1 MRFPLSLTRSLSTY
15 LVRQRLA
22 GRRRFPL
29 VLMLEPLFACNLHC
43 TGCGRIREYA
53 DLMRK
58 RLTPEECLAAARECG
73 APVVSICGGEPLIY
87 PYLVEVIR
95 GLLRQKRHIYLCT
108 NGLLIP
114 RVLPRIPHTSRI
126 TWNVHVDGMEQTH
139 DAIVEKPGGFRE
151 AVAGIRAAKEA
162 GFRVNTNTTIYRQT
176 DMHEIVLL
184 LEYLTECG
192 VDGFLLSPSYPY
204 EIFFGQ
210 RPGQRSL
217 TQDAT
222 PAGPSPETL
231 FLTRQEIQAKFAS
244 VRDRLRQFRLV
255 TSPLYLDFLCGR
267 RELSCAA
274 WASPT
279 RNVAGWKSPCYLIT
293 DGHYAT
299 FREWM
304 DKTDWDA
311 LGPGRDP
318 RCEHCMV
325 HCGFETG
332 AVVTAQQSL
341 HDTLALAMWQFG

>member
-15 LVRQRLA
+15 LLRQRLA

-43 TGCGRIREYA
+43 AGCGRIREYA
-53 DLMRK
+53 DLMRQ
-58 RLTPEECLAAARECG
+58 RMTVEECLNAAQECG

-87 PYLVEVIR
+87 PDLVEVLH
-95 GLLRQKRHIYLCT
+95 GLLGQKRHIYVCT
-108 NGLLIP
+108 NGLLLS
-114 RVLPRIPHTSRI
+114 RVLPRVPKTSRI
-126 TWNVHVDGMEQTH
+126 IWNVHIDGMEQTH
-139 DAIVEKPGGFRE
+139 DAIVERPGGFRE
-151 AVAGIRAAKEA
+151 AVAGIRAAKAA

-176 DMHEIVLL
+176 DMYEIVVL

-204 EIFFGQ
+204 EIFFAD
-210 RPGQRSL
+210 R
-217 TQDAT
+217 
-222 PAGPSPETL
+222 AGDRKGKQKNHDEPPPETL

-244 VRDRLRQFRLV
+244 VRQQLRRFRLV

-267 RELSCAA
+267 RELACAA

-279 RNVAGWKSPCYLIT
+279 RNLAGWKSPCYLIT
-293 DGHYAT
+293 DGHYPT
-299 FREWM
+299 FQEWLE
-304 DKTDWDA
+304 KTDWDA

-332 AVVTAQQSL
+332 AVVAAQQSL
-341 HDTLALAMWQFG
+341 HDTMALALWQFG